1 MGNIVLFYIYTNKMN
16 VFRTLGDILHAISKL
31 ILLLKI
37 FGTKNVNGLSLKTQY
52 LYCIVYICRYC
63 DLFSRF
69 SSYYNTFMKTFL
81 IVSTLTSI
89 FLIKFKKPFCKSYNK
104 KDDTFNV
111 LQLLIPCSILS
122 MFWNVKFTF
131 FEILWSFS
139 MFLESVAIIPQMC
152 MVCNF
157 AKEHSGNIENLIGDY
172 IACIGAYRFLYALNW
187 IYRSLLRNVKKNN
200 WDPIIWT
207 SGFFQIMMYSDFLFH
222 YLRARLSFEHVSLP
236 V

>member
-104 KDDTFNV
+104 KDHTFNV

-122 MFWNVKFTF
+122 MLWNVKFTF
-131 FEILWSFS
+131 FEILWS

-200 WDPIIWT
+200 WDPII
-207 SGFFQIMMYSDFLFH
+207 
-222 YLRARLSFEHVSLP
+222 
-236 V
+236 